1 MRKFTI
7 ILLCI
12 FFFKNVS
19 ASEIENII
27 NHFKKIENISFSFKQ
42 NINGK
47 EEQGNCIIEYPK
59 KIYCLYD
66 NHNKKLLVSN
76 GKNLVI
82 KNQQINQYYIYPIDK
97 TALNL
102 ILDKDFII
110 SKIEETKMDLVDN
123 KFYRFKFEENEHSIN
138 IFFDRK
144 TLNLI
149 GWQNIDIY
157 QNLVITYLFDL
168 RVNSELEENQF
179 KLPSIN

>member
-59 KIYCLYD
+59 K
-66 NHNKKLLVSN
+66 NLL
-76 GKNLVI
+76 
-82 KNQQINQYYIYPIDK
+82 
-97 TALNL
+97 L
-102 ILDKDFII
+102 I
-110 SKIEETKMDLVDN
+110 
-123 KFYRFKFEENEHSIN
+123 
-138 IFFDRK
+138 
-144 TLNLI
+144 
-149 GWQNIDIY
+149 
-157 QNLVITYLFDL
+157 
-168 RVNSELEENQF
+168 
-179 KLPSIN
+179 